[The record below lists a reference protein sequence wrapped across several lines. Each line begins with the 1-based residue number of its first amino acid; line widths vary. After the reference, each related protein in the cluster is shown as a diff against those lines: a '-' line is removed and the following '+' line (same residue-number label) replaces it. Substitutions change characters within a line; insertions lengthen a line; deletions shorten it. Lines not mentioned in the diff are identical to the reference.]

1 MSLYEENIALLEQ
14 EFSYIKIEQQ
24 EDAGR
29 KIEVLWEESAV
40 QERIMGI
47 RKGEETFYLNS
58 RYEAEVAARQWGE
71 QFENVSYRTKFF
83 VLGIGNG
90 NYLKVLH
97 EKYPENM
104 IICCEIYPELE
115 DAELRELDFSELL
128 AENIFLV
135 LGKERVQSFKSYLSE
150 MISYADCEQMI
161 FCAIPNYSRIDNK
174 VFTVYRNMYINNME
188 SLFYSRNT
196 QIADEQY
203 RRESFLN
210 NLFIF
215 PRCCALGQLIEQMK
229 EIDVSERAAIVVS
242 AGPSLDKNIHLLK
255 EAKGK
260 ALLIAVDAAAKPMV
274 KAGVY
279 PDLIATIDP
288 IKDEEILQKGELLD
302 CPMVASVYSHYRL
315 TRQHRGSLYFATSE
329 NEYFKMKY
337 AKYGHEMYRLPTGGS
352 VANSAYSLG
361 MLLGFKTIILV
372 GQDLA
377 YPNGKIHAQDA
388 VYKNCLENAIDTEE
402 TGKYFAV
409 EANEGGTILTEAN
422 MDAYRKW
429 FEEQNAK
436 GEIRMINATEGG
448 AKIKGAEYRTLKSA
462 LEECC
467 EGKEDVDFAALMRS
481 EEAAFTEQ
489 QQKEIFA
496 GYVELE
502 KSMDVWEKRLKKGIA
517 MYQKLDLL
525 NRKGKYHTSEYKRL
539 TEEIGILTREFNQ
552 SEVVHLLNQW
562 GNKEE
567 YEVLDTLADTN
578 DSVYDEV
585 KIIVDGGIK
594 MCETYLESSK
604 QFRVVWDG
612 LLVEYGLKK

>member
-24 EDAGR
+24 EDVR
-29 KIEVLWEESAV
+29 QKIEVLWEESAV

-47 RKGEETFYLNS
+47 HKGEETFYLNS
-58 RYEAEVAARQWGE
+58 RYEAEVAARQWAE

-83 VLGIGNG
+83 VMGIGNG
-90 NYLKVLH
+90 SYLKVLH

-135 LGKERVQSFKSYLSE
+135 LGKERIESFKSYLGE
-150 MISYADCEQMI
+150 MISYADCEQMV
-161 FCAIPNYSRIDNK
+161 FCAIPNYSRIDSEM
-174 VFTVYRNMYINNME
+174 FTVYRNMYIDNME
-188 SLFYSRNT
+188 SLVYCRNT

-203 RRESFLN
+203 RRDSFLN
-210 NLFIF
+210 NLFVF
-215 PRCCALGQLIEQMK
+215 PRCCSLGQLIERM
-229 EIDVSERAAIVVS
+229 EGIDVSDRAAIVVS

-288 IKDEEILQKGELLD
+288 IKDEEILQEGELLD

-337 AKYGHEMYRLPTGGS
+337 AKYGHKMYRVPTGGS
-352 VANSAYSLG
+352 VANNAYSLG

-525 NRKGKYHTSEYKRL
+525 NRKGKYHISEYKRL